1 MTSTARIAARDRAPM
16 TTDRKSVL
24 IAGILYIVTFMFSI
38 PALGLYDKVLNH
50 ANWVLG
56 SESIASVRMGAVG
69 EVITGLAGIGT
80 AVFLY
85 RVLKPH
91 GANGA
96 VGFVASRTL
105 EAAMIFLGVVSLLS
119 VIVLRED
126 ATGGGAAAHASLLT
140 SSKALVS
147 VYRGSFLLGPGLMPA
162 VNALCFATIL
172 YRSRLVP
179 RVIPAIG
186 LVGAVVLASSFVAVV
201 FGAYE
206 QVSDVAML
214 TALPIAAWEFTIGVW
229 MIVKGFRTDVG
240 EHTTTVGAR
249 AGRAAA
255 A

>member
-1 MTSTARIAARDRAPM
+1 MTTTARIAAPDRAPM

-24 IAGILYIVTFMFSI
+24 IAGILYIVTFVFSI
-38 PALGLYDKVLNH
+38 PALGFYDKVLNH

-56 SESIASVRMGAVG
+56 SESLTSVRLGAVG
-69 EVITGLAGIGT
+69 EVVTALAGIGT

-91 GANGA
+91 GPNGA

-105 EAAMIFLGVVSLLS
+105 EAAMIFLGVISLFA
-119 VIVLRED
+119 VILLRED
-126 ATGGGAAAHASLLT
+126 ATGGAATQASLLT
-140 SSKALVS
+140 TSKALVS

-179 RVIPAIG
+179 RIIPAIG
-186 LVGAVVLASSFVAVV
+186 LVGAVVLATSFVAVL

-206 QVSDVAML
+206 QVSTVAMF

-229 MIVKGFRTDVG
+229 MIVKGFRTDAAAGAAGVP
-240 EHTTTVGAR
+240 AR
-249 AGRAAA
+249 AGEVVAA
-255 A
+255 